1 MNSEFEGTDSTMAG
15 TRCQYDV
22 ATTCRTASC
31 MASLGPLRTMDFSS
45 FERTAH
51 MESFQ
56 NTKLHVT
63 FAWMSKEAD
72 VPVVYVTIECRTLT
86 KLLNGRPDTIPTTR
100 FHVPASIMAS
110 SILSKCHQVC
120 ITMLYVHFD
129 NYTYAQV
136 LVRPTSILPSDS
148 LVQGRDWTIHT
159 NTRQQS
165 SPPLSKSLVA

>member
-1 MNSEFEGTDSTMAG
+1 MAG

-45 FERTAH
+45 FERIGH
-51 MESFQ
+51 MESVQTMRLHVMIAWLSKAEDIPVVCVASEMQ
-56 NTKLHVT
+56 NTDEP
-63 FAWMSKEAD
+63 FS
-72 VPVVYVTIECRTLT
+72 
-86 KLLNGRPDTIPTTR
+86 GRPDTIPTTR